1 MSIFRRRLMM
11 QSKAQPFECPY
22 ITDGLVFWLD
32 GINKGASDGSWVDL
46 VKRIKFTNS
55 NVEPSD
61 DGWLF
66 NGTSSYFT
74 TSSQIGYGADYTFEF
89 CIKFT
94 GSVNRIV
101 IMAFGPQTIKY
112 SPMVYV
118 QTGSYFIIMQN
129 TNKYN
134 FTPSLNTNYSISAN
148 LSRLVRN
155 GVSISPSSTADY
167 WNNSGNYI
175 GRRASGNYFKGLIH
189 GIRMYNRRLSLEE
202 QQFNISVDNERFN
215 LGLTL

>member
-11 QSKAQPFECPY
+11 QSKAQPLECPY

-32 GINKGASDGSWVDL
+32 GLNKGASDGRWVDL
-46 VKRIKFTNS
+46 VKRIKFTNN
-55 NVEPSD
+55 NVESLD
-61 DGWLF
+61 DGWRF

-89 CIKFT
+89 CINFA
-94 GSVNRIV
+94 VNNKV
-101 IMAFGPQTIKY
+101 AVMAFGPQKIKY
-112 SPMVYV
+112 SPVVYV
-118 QTGSYFIIMQN
+118 LTGSYFLIMQN
-129 TNKYN
+129 TNTYS
-134 FTPSLNTNYSISAN
+134 FTPSLNANYSISAN

-155 GVSISPSSTADY
+155 GESPISPSSRVDY

-175 GRRASGNYFKGLIH
+175 GKRESGNYFKGVIH